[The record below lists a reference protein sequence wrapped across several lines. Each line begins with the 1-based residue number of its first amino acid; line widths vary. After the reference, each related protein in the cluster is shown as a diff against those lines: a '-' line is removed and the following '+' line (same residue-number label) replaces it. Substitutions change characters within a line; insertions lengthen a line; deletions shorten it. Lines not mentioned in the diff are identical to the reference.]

1 MLIKKETEKEKL
13 VEERDFLRLLMD
25 EKTVERLLER
35 LFCVESSIIYKKK
48 TYIRQKFHKDRM
60 KFES

>member
-35 LFCVESSIIYKKK
+35 LFCVESSIIYKKET
-48 TYIRQKFHKDRM
+48 TYQTKISQKLN
-60 KFES
+60 EV